1 MLVLGKSESI
11 LYQFWD
17 NPWHTLYET
26 WMKIRWILDEYL
38 MSLGWVFYELCEFWI
53 SCWMICEKKGQG
65 QKAQNREEIWKNP
78 QKRSFPINWF
88 HPYLSNRLAVTTFIS
103 IVLPQMSTM
112 SWDLI
117 MMEVGTSK
125 RPNLVFKEN
134 VFSNLMGDMS
144 MQVPHKWQTGSNAD

>member
-1 MLVLGKSESI
+1 
-11 LYQFWD
+11 
-17 NPWHTLYET
+17 
-26 WMKIRWILDEYL
+26 

-53 SCWMICEKKGQG
+53 SCLMICEKKGQG
-65 QKAQNREEIWKNP
+65 QKAQNREEIWKSP

-88 HPYLSNRLAVTTFIS
+88 PPYLSNRLAVTTFIS

-134 VFSNLMGDMS
+134 VFNNLMGDMS
-144 MQVPHKWQTGSNAD
+144 MQVPHDIDWNLKILTEKSLWKYKNGILTNYEINWLHLTVTTIPVVVGV